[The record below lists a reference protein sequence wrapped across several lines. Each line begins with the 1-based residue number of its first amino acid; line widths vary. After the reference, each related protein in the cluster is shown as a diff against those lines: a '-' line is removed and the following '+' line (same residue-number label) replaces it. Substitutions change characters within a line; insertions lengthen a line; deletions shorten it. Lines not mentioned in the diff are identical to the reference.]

1 MTGMEF
7 APVRH
12 ALTITLV
19 QQLSA
24 HSNNFD
30 GLLINRFPMFSFSNN
45 GDDTLPGVQTAFEM
59 VPREISAGQGSF
71 QGGLTGPVSL
81 SRLICPKDNSR
92 SA

>member
-1 MTGMEF
+1 MAGMEF

-30 GLLINRFPMFSFSNN
+30 GLLIVFLQQWGWHVARC
-45 GDDTLPGVQTAFEM
+45 DQVCKLPLKWYRVKQ
-59 VPREISAGQGSF
+59 GQGKF
-71 QGGLTGPVSL
+71 PRGPDRACIFVTADLLEFGFVFHS
-81 SRLICPKDNSR
+81 
-92 SA
+92 

>member
-59 VPREISAGQGSF
+59 VPRE
-71 QGGLTGPVSL
+71 TGTRKFPRGPDRACIFVTADLLEFGFVFHS
-81 SRLICPKDNSR
+81 
-92 SA
+92 